1 MILPSRS
8 RAKHALFAAL
18 CCLTLYYATPGAMAA
33 PEEIVFGVVPQQAAS
48 RLARLWTPLLERLAL
63 DTGLRITFS
72 TAPDI
77 PEFERRLAA
86 GEYDVGYMNPYH
98 YTAFSQH
105 PGYRAFAR
113 EKDKKLKG
121 IIVVQADS
129 PVRDLADLANEPVAF
144 PSPAAFA
151 ASVVTRAEFE
161 RRGIPIEASYVSSH
175 DSVYRTVER
184 GIFAAG
190 GGVIRTFENMAPEIR
205 DRLRILW
212 TSPGYTPHAFAAH
225 PRVPAESVAR
235 LLAAMEALEES
246 APDLLATLNFKGI
259 EAADDGDW
267 DDVRRLD
274 IDLLDDFLKK
284 TPETR

>member
-1 MILPSRS
+1 M
-8 RAKHALFAAL
+8 
-18 CCLTLYYATPGAMAA
+18 
-33 PEEIVFGVVPQQAAS
+33 
-48 RLARLWTPLLERLAL
+48 
-63 DTGLRITFS
+63 
-72 TAPDI
+72 
-77 PEFERRLAA
+77 
-86 GEYDVGYMNPYH
+86 
-98 YTAFSQH
+98 
-105 PGYRAFAR
+105 
-113 EKDKKLKG
+113 
-121 IIVVQADS
+121 
-129 PVRDLADLANEPVAF
+129 
-144 PSPAAFA
+144 
-151 ASVVTRAEFE
+151 
-161 RRGIPIEASYVSSH
+161 
-175 DSVYRTVER
+175 
-184 GIFAAG
+184 
-190 GGVIRTFENMAPEIR
+190 IRTFENMAPEIR